1 MDTDQQVRLSF
12 LEESE
17 EYFEQMEQVLLGL
30 PDAENPVQQLDIAM
44 RAAHSLKGG
53 AGMMGFMPM
62 AEVAHRLEDFLK
74 IVRARSV
81 QVDTELE
88 TLLLGGVDCLKDVRQ
103 QLADSGE
110 VEEGWKEAYADPLFE
125 QLRDRL
131 GDLSEADENKLLSAD
146 EDVDVATLV
155 FNTGVEES
163 LDAFEASIGNFQGE
177 SLRQALV
184 EQCDRLT
191 DLGLMGEVENFIALC
206 QSVRSQAEAIGL
218 VQLPALRDQ
227 ALSLWQRTQSLV
239 MLGRLDNLPTQ
250 LDFTPDPALEAAA
263 IPPAFEIPNSDEL
276 NAMAL
281 AVEMALEQQA
291 QPVSPKKEGLRNDEL
306 SSLQAEMAQ
315 AAALAMEA
323 MESFAEKGAPAN
335 RTPPTEAAS
344 TVENDS
350 DSNETEAASTVENDS
365 DSNDSDRVDSP
376 SLSQLPTEFTQI
388 QLPAEVT
395 EARQDQSKPAE
406 PTQRKAPDQ
415 EVSQPTM
422 LPVTSASTQAQ
433 EKPAPVKK
441 KKQVERRQQPQS
453 SGTLRVSADE
463 LKQIN
468 NLFGSLI
475 LERNAVNLRQQQL
488 DSFTMLLQER
498 MQALEA
504 FNLRLRQWYDQS
516 SSANDEAEGSANGSP
531 IQVNPAA
538 IAPIHPGSN
547 ANGDQDFDALEMDQY
562 SDLHLLAGEQ
572 METVVKLQE
581 VTADI
586 RLGLQEMGT
595 ALQSLNGT
603 TRQLQGRITRTQM
616 RPFSDIVGRFPRFIR
631 DLSVQYGKKVQ
642 LQLEGEST
650 LFERIALDVLTAP
663 LTHLLRNSFDHG
675 IEPVAERIAAGK
687 SEEGTITLRASQL
700 GNRARIVLRD
710 DGRGIP
716 LDKIRDRMRRHDIPE
731 EHIAGMSKQDL
742 LSLIFDAGFSTAE
755 KVTDLSGRGV
765 GMDVVRTNLNKV
777 GGDIKVDTETGK
789 GTTFTIDIPLSL
801 SVLRIML
808 LEQQDMV
815 FAVPVT
821 AVDELLQ
828 LDPEMIKNTSEG
840 PCLQW
845 QGHKVPLMPL
855 EQSISFNGS
864 APITPL
870 DGMPVINES
879 MVLIVRHNDGY
890 YAVPIQRYWGEQ
902 EVATRPVASP
912 LPLPQGCVGATVL
925 GDGRVV
931 PLMDLPRLISS
942 NSVKQ
947 TMGSSRSVAQAALN
961 NARKNL
967 NLAIAESIPEQQT
980 ILVVDDSVHLRR
992 YLTMTLEKAG
1002 YFVEQARD
1010 GQEAVDRL
1018 LGGLQVQAVLC
1029 DVEMPRLDGYGVL
1042 DQIKGRPEFQSLP
1055 ISMLT
1060 SRSSEKHRK
1069 LAMNLGASAYFS
1081 KPYNDQ
1087 ELLQTLDG
1095 LIAAAV

>member
-30 PDAENPVQQLDIAM
+30 PDAENPVQQLDVAM

-62 AEVAHRLEDFLK
+62 ADVAHRLEDFLK

-81 QVDTELE
+81 KVDTELE

-103 QLADSGE
+103 LLADGAE
-110 VEEGWKEAYADPLFE
+110 VDETWKAAHADPLFA

-146 EDVDVATLV
+146 EDIDVATLV

-177 SLRQALV
+177 ALRQALMD
-184 EQCDRLT
+184 QCDRLS
-191 DLGLMGEVENFIALC
+191 DLGLMGEVDNFVALC
-206 QSVRSQAEAIGL
+206 QSVRSQVEGL
-218 VQLPALRDQ
+218 SLAQLPAMRDQ
-227 ALSLWQRTQSLV
+227 ALALWQRTQGLV

-250 LDFTPDPALEAAA
+250 LDFKPDPTLEAAA
-263 IPPAFEIPNSDEL
+263 IPTELLEAPSAEEL

-281 AVEMALEQQA
+281 AVEVALDQSKPAQA
-291 QPVSPKKEGLRNDEL
+291 ESLDSDDL
-306 SSLQAEMAQ
+306 SALQAEMAQ
-315 AAALAMEA
+315 AAAMALEA
-323 MESFAEKGAPAN
+323 MAGPEAAAEAPAADPSP
-335 RTPPTEAAS
+335 TP
-344 TVENDS
+344 DS
-350 DSNETEAASTVENDS
+350 EDMPD
-365 DSNDSDRVDSP
+365 
-376 SLSQLPTEFTQI
+376 LSQLQAEFAQIQLPTEATETI
-388 QLPAEVT
+388 AEAVMPA
-395 EARQDQSKPAE
+395 AADP
-406 PTQRKAPDQ
+406 
-415 EVSQPTM
+415 
-422 LPVTSASTQAQ
+422 
-433 EKPAPVKK
+433 EKPAPQEPQTATPASAVSQPSTLPMPAAPAKAK
-441 KKQVERRQQPQS
+441 AAPAKAAASRRGDRRQQS
-453 SGTLRVSADE
+453 RGGGTLRVAADE

-488 DSFTMLLQER
+488 DGFTTLLQER

-504 FNLRLRQWYDQS
+504 FNIRLRQWYDQS
-516 SSANDEAEGSANGSP
+516 SSANDEAAAETNAAPGSGSP
-531 IQVNPAA
+531 AKVNPSAMA
-538 IAPIHPGSN
+538 GASEASN
-547 ANGDQDFDALEMDQY
+547 DQDFDALEMDQY
-562 SDLHLLAGEQ
+562 SDLHLLASEQ

-616 RPFSDIVGRFPRFIR
+616 RPFSDIVGRFPRVIR
-631 DLSVQYGKKVQ
+631 DLSVKYDKKVKLD
-642 LQLEGEST
+642 LQGEST
-650 LFERIALDVLTAP
+650 LFERIALDVLTDP

-675 IEPVAERIAAGK
+675 IETAEERRAAGK
-687 SEEGTITLRASQL
+687 SAEGTIMLRASQL

-710 DGRGIP
+710 DGHGIN
-716 LDKIRDRMRRHDIPE
+716 LDKIRDRMRKHDIPE
-731 EHIAGMSKQDL
+731 EHIAGMTKQEL

-755 KVTDLSGRGV
+755 KVTELSGRGV

-777 GGDIKVDTETGK
+777 GGDIKVDTEPGQ

-808 LEQQDMV
+808 LEQQEMV

-828 LDPEMIKNTSEG
+828 LTPDMITNTSKG
-840 PCLQW
+840 PHIQW
-845 QGHKVPLMPL
+845 QDQEIPVMPL
-855 EQSISFNGS
+855 EQFISFNGS

-870 DGMPVINES
+870 DGTPVINHT
-879 MVLIVRHNDGY
+879 MVLVVRHNNGY

-912 LPLPQGCVGATVL
+912 LPLPQGFVGATVL

-931 PLMDLPRLISS
+931 PLVDLPQLVGDKAQMGAAERLAKL
-942 NSVKQ
+942 KQ
-947 TMGSSRSVAQAALN
+947 RGSEDGVGDATGITEPSAPTLPTV
-961 NARKNL
+961 
-967 NLAIAESIPEQQT
+967 
-980 ILVVDDSVHLRR
+980 LVVDDSVHLRR
-992 YLTMTLEKAG
+992 YLTLTLEKAG
-1002 YFVEQARD
+1002 YMVEQARD
-1010 GQEAVDRL
+1010 GREAVDRL
-1018 LGGLQVQAVLC
+1018 VGGLQVQAVLC
-1029 DVEMPRLDGYGVL
+1029 DIEMPRLDGYGVL
-1042 DQIKGRPEFQSLP
+1042 DEIKSRPEFQSLP

-1069 LAMNLGASAYFS
+1069 LAMNLGASAYFG

-1087 ELLQTLDG
+1087 ELLKTLAE
-1095 LIAAAV
+1095 LIGATV

>member
-30 PDAENPVQQLDIAM
+30 PDAENPVQQLDVAM

-81 QVDTELE
+81 KVDTELE

-103 QLADSGE
+103 QLADNGE
-110 VEEGWKEAYADPLFE
+110 VDEGWTAAHADPLFA

-146 EDVDVATLV
+146 EDIDVATLV

-163 LDAFEASIGNFQGE
+163 LDAFEASISNFQGE
-177 SLRQALV
+177 ALRQALM

-191 DLGLMGEVENFIALC
+191 DLGLMGEVDNFVALC
-206 QSVRSQAEAIGL
+206 QSVRAQAEAVSL
-218 VQLPALRDQ
+218 AQLPALRDE
-227 ALSLWQRTQSLV
+227 ALALWQRTQSLV
-239 MLGRLDNLPTQ
+239 MLGRLDNLPTE
-250 LDFTPDPALEAAA
+250 LDFTPDPALEAEVLPA
-263 IPPAFEIPNSDEL
+263 IAPEMPDADEL
-276 NAMAL
+276 TAMAM
-281 AVEMALEQQA
+281 AVEMALEQQSRPA
-291 QPVSPKKEGLRNDEL
+291 PADENLNNDEL
-306 SSLQAEMAQ
+306 SILQAEMAE
-315 AAALAMEA
+315 AAALALGAMEA
-323 MESFAEKGAPAN
+323 TGQEAESASPENLPSDPVSTTDIGENNELIDLSKLQAEFA
-335 RTPPTEAAS
+335 
-344 TVENDS
+344 
-350 DSNETEAASTVENDS
+350 
-365 DSNDSDRVDSP
+365 
-376 SLSQLPTEFTQI
+376 QI
-388 QLPAEVT
+388 EMPAEVT
-395 EARQDQSKPAE
+395 EAAQAESTVVEPVQKPASKPEISPASSPPVAPAAS
-406 PTQRKAPDQ
+406 PTAAQRKPKATPAKASK
-415 EVSQPTM
+415 SQT
-422 LPVTSASTQAQ
+422 
-433 EKPAPVKK
+433 
-441 KKQVERRQQPQS
+441 ERRQQPRS
-453 SGTLRVSADE
+453 SSSSSGGTLRVSADE

-488 DSFTMLLQER
+488 DEFTMLLQDR
-498 MQALEA
+498 MNALEA
-504 FNLRLRQWYDQS
+504 FNLRLRQWYDKS
-516 SSANDEAEGSANGSP
+516 SSANDEGSADGTGSP
-531 IQVNPAA
+531 VTVNPSA
-538 IAPIHPGSN
+538 IT
-547 ANGDQDFDALEMDQY
+547 ANHQSSEASGDEDFDALEMDQY

-616 RPFSDIVGRFPRFIR
+616 RPFSDIVGRFPRVIR
-631 DLSVQYGKKVQ
+631 DLSVQYDKKVE
-642 LQLEGEST
+642 LKLEGEGT
-650 LFERIALDVLTAP
+650 LFERVALNVLTDP

-675 IEPVAERIAAGK
+675 IEPAEERLAAGK
-687 SEEGTITLRASQL
+687 SSEGTITLRASQL
-700 GNRARIVLRD
+700 GNRARIVLQD
-710 DGRGIP
+710 DGRGIN
-716 LDKIRDRMRRHDIPE
+716 LDKIRDRMRKHDIPE
-731 EHIAGMSKQDL
+731 THIAGMSEQDL

-755 KVTDLSGRGV
+755 KVTALSGRGV

-777 GGDIKVDTETGK
+777 GGDIKVETKQGK

-808 LEQQDMV
+808 LEQDEMV
-815 FAVPVT
+815 FAIPVT
-821 AVDELLQ
+821 AVDELLH
-828 LDPEMIKNTSEG
+828 LDSEMIINTPKG
-840 PCLQW
+840 PCFPW
-845 QGHKVPLMPL
+845 KGHKVPVMPM
-855 EQSISFNGS
+855 ENFISFNGS

-870 DGMPVINES
+870 DGMPVINQA
-879 MVLIVRHNDGY
+879 MVLIVRHNNGY
-890 YAVPIQRYWGEQ
+890 YAIPIQRYWGEQ

-931 PLMDLPRLISS
+931 PLMDLPRLISA
-942 NSVKQ
+942 
-947 TMGSSRSVAQAALN
+947 SSEPKTVDLSKAAADATDDGFTEGPTLTS
-961 NARKNL
+961 A
-967 NLAIAESIPEQQT
+967 SDTSTQQT

-1018 LGGLQVQAVLC
+1018 LSGLKVQAVLC

-1042 DQIKGRPEFQSLP
+1042 DKIKGRPEFKSLP

-1087 ELLQTLDG
+1087 ELLQTLDE